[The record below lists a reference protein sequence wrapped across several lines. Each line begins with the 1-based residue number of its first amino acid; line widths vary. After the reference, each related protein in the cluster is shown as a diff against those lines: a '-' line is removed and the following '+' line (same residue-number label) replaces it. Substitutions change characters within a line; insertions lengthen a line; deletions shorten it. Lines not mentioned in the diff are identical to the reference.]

1 MKTKRKIMTLTLP
14 GNDPIRQILHE
25 KDWKYQLTLD
35 ELNEI
40 FTPLSPAERI
50 EALYTFF
57 DEAKVLYTSSF
68 GTKSVFLLHL
78 ISQVRPSQKVHFID
92 TTFHFPE
99 TLAYRDRLAREF
111 GFELV
116 NVTPHP
122 GMNEVARSEKLWTT
136 DRDLCCSVH
145 KVLPLEP
152 IKAEHD
158 VWISGLMG
166 YQTPERAGTRV
177 FEEKNGIVKF
187 HPIIDVA
194 EGDHLYYMGKN
205 KLPQHPLEAQGYGS
219 IGCEHCTRPGKGR
232 EGRWSGDAK
241 KECGLHV

>member
-1 MKTKRKIMTLTLP
+1 MTLTLP
-14 GNDPIRQILHE
+14 SNDPIRQIIHQS
-25 KDWKYQLTLD
+25 DWKYQLTLD

-57 DEAKVLYTSSF
+57 DEARVLFTSSF
-68 GTKSVFLLHL
+68 GTKSVYLLHL
-78 ISQVRPSQKVHFID
+78 ISQVRPTQRVHFID
-92 TTFHFPE
+92 TTFHFQA
-99 TLAYRDRLAREF
+99 TLDYRDQLARDF
-111 GFELV
+111 GFEVV
-116 NVTPHP
+116 NILPHP
-122 GMNEVARSEKLWTT
+122 AQNDIARTEQLWQS
-136 DRDLCCSVH
+136 DRNLCCSIH

-166 YQTPERAGTRV
+166 YQTPERANTPV
-177 FEEKNGIVKF
+177 FAEKNGIVKF

-194 EGDHLYYMGKN
+194 EGDHLFYMMKN
-205 KLPQHPLEAQGYGS
+205 QLPAHPLEAKGYGS

-232 EGRWSGDAK
+232 EGRWAGDAK
-241 KECGLHV
+241 KECGLHI

>member
-1 MKTKRKIMTLTLP
+1 MTLTLP
-14 GNDPIRQILHE
+14 SNDPIRQILHE
-25 KDWKYQLTLD
+25 SDWKHQLTLD

-50 EALYTFF
+50 DALYTFF
-57 DEAKVLYTSSF
+57 DEARVLFTSSF

-78 ISQVRPSQKVHFID
+78 ISQVRPSQRVHFID

-99 TLAYRDRLAREF
+99 TLAYRDQLARAF
-111 GFELV
+111 GFEVINIL
-116 NVTPHP
+116 PHP
-122 GMNEVARSEKLWTT
+122 EQNAVARAEKLWKS
-136 DRDLCCSVH
+136 DRDLCCAVH

-152 IKAEHD
+152 IKAVHD

-166 YQTPERAGTRV
+166 YQTPERADTPV
-177 FEEKNGIVKF
+177 FLEKNGIVKF

-194 EGDHLYYMGKN
+194 EGDHLYYMMQHR
-205 KLPQHPLEAQGYGS
+205 LPRHPLEERGYGS

-232 EGRWSGDAK
+232 EGRWAGDAK
-241 KECGLHV
+241 KECGLHL